1 MIWRNEWREIGYL
14 CINHLL
20 HLWFVRIV
28 FKLLWNCFVLMLLH
42 TYLLIVIKNCDFTRF
57 IDVVPDL
64 KWGTLMQS
72 EMYIDEIAWKS

>member
-1 MIWRNEWREIGYL
+1 
-14 CINHLL
+14 
-20 HLWFVRIV
+20 
-28 FKLLWNCFVLMLLH
+28 MLLQ